1 MNSPIE
7 YLTSLAYISDRKS
20 VLQVVLFQLINSYK
34 RLRPNDFIMWQMRIP
49 PFPAKSIPAVFFLLT
64 LLTYGLMLPW
74 TGFYWDDWPFA
85 WIEKFLGPAEFIPAF
100 EPFRPFLGPIFFGT
114 TSLLPPNP
122 LVWQSLALVLRFA
135 LALSAWWVF
144 KTVWPHAKWQTLT
157 AALFFLVFPGYSQ
170 HWVAYT
176 HINQEW
182 IPFLFYLLSF
192 GFTARALHQ
201 PDKFKRNTFL
211 ALLFLLPGVF
221 PTEYFATQEPLR
233 LLFILTLVTDDPGRR
248 GRAGAR
254 WSLKT
259 IIKSIRRA
267 FILWLPYLL
276 VWLANAAWLV
286 YYYRFGAYASY
297 GVGTSGQ
304 LSIPGFLLA
313 MGDALWKA
321 GLYSWFQVLVLA
333 LRSLGNPST
342 LLTLGVIAVSFV
354 SVAFYLRW
362 LESAWTPK
370 SPDFGSSHLQS
381 TPTSR
386 HIGIRRDTNWAWQ
399 AVIFGLIGILIGRFP
414 SWVAGLPLTLQTIND
429 RFMVSLMIGGSL
441 FLAGLL
447 ELVMGKSRPKVYA
460 VALVIALGVG
470 QQFYTANDFR
480 RDWLRQQDIFWQM
493 AWRMPGLEPGTV
505 ILTHELPLH
514 YETDMG
520 LTAPLNW
527 IYAPDYAGGNLPYA
541 LLYTRTRLDGATLP
555 ALDPGQPI
563 SFEYRTV
570 DFEGST
576 SQAVTITVPP
586 NACLHVLDTVY
597 AGGDTYE
604 RQPRFLRDAIPLSN
618 PQLILPHAIPPTL
631 PASLFGKEPAHTWC
645 YFYTKAELARQVGD
659 WETVAALGDQA
670 STQGFLPGDALEW
683 LPFIEGYVLTG
694 DYDTARELSLLAF
707 QDDSRPRK
715 GLCYAWQRIEVNGG
729 ENVEIAS
736 LASEM
741 LAEFECAR

>member
-1 MNSPIE
+1 MP
-7 YLTSLAYISDRKS
+7 RFS
-20 VLQVVLFQLINSYK
+20 V
-34 RLRPNDFIMWQMRIP
+34 
-49 PFPAKSIPAVFFLLT
+49 KSIPAAFFLLT
-64 LLTYGLMLPW
+64 LLSYGLMLPW

-122 LVWQSLALVLRFA
+122 LVWQSLALILRFA
-135 LALSAWWVF
+135 LVLSAWWTF
-144 KTVWPHAKWQTLT
+144 KNIWPGARWQTLT

-192 GFTARALHQ
+192 GFTARALRQ
-201 PDKFKRNTFL
+201 PDHFKRNTFL

-233 LLFILTLVTDDPGRR
+233 FLFILALITNDQ
-248 GRAGAR
+248 
-254 WSLKT
+254 SLDT
-259 IIKSIRRA
+259 IKKSLRKA
-267 FILWLPYLL
+267 FIYWLPYLL
-276 VWLANAAWLV
+276 IWLANAAWLV

-297 GVGTSGQ
+297 GVTATGQFSISGF
-304 LSIPGFLLA
+304 ILA

-333 LRSLGNPST
+333 ARSLSNPST
-342 LLTLGVIAVSFV
+342 LLTLAVVALSFML
-354 SVAFYLRW
+354 VAFYLRKVRQ
-362 LESAWTPK
+362 WTPK
-370 SPDFGSSHLQS
+370 SGDFGVQ
-381 TPTSR
+381 TS
-386 HIGIRRDTNWAWQ
+386 NWAWQ
-399 AVIFGLIGILIGRFP
+399 ATLIGLIGILLGRLP
-414 SWVAGLPLTLQTIND
+414 SWAAGLPLILQSIND

-447 ELVMGKSRPKVYA
+447 DLAFGKSRLRVYS

-480 RDWLRQQDIFWQM
+480 RDWVRQQDIFWQM

-505 ILTHELPLH
+505 VLTHELPLR

-527 IYAPDYAGGNLPYA
+527 IYAPDYAGGNRPYA
-541 LLYTRTRLDGATLP
+541 LLYTRTRLDGTSLP
-555 ALDPGQPI
+555 ALEPDQDI
-563 SFEYRTV
+563 AFQYRTV

-576 SQAVTITVPP
+576 SQAVTILVPP
-586 NACLHVLDTVY
+586 NACLHVLDPVY

-618 PQLILPHAIPPTL
+618 PDLILPNAKPPEM
-631 PASLFGKEPAHTWC
+631 PAALFGKEPAHTWC
-645 YFYTKAELARQVGD
+645 YYYEKAELARQMGD
-659 WETVAALGDQA
+659 WKMVTQLGNEA
-670 STQGFLPGDALEW
+670 RAQGFVPGDALEW

-694 DYDTARELSLLAF
+694 EYETARELSLLAYR
-707 QDDSRPRK
+707 DDSRPRK
-715 GLCYAWQRIEVNGG
+715 GLCYAWQRILVSG
-729 ENVEIAS
+729 EGSTQVES
-736 LASEM
+736 LA
-741 LAEFECAR
+741 LDLLDEFACAP